1 MKKILS
7 ILLAA
12 LLTFSLTAA
21 AFADEGAEE
30 DEENYET
37 GDASLDDPRNGDDI
51 GENELMV
58 VSFGTS
64 FNDNRRLTIGA
75 IETALEKAFPDW
87 SVRRG
92 FTSQIVID
100 HVLERDGEVID
111 NVDQALQRAVDNGV
125 KRLVVQP
132 THLMDGYEYNDLAD
146 AVARYAD
153 DFEAV
158 ALGKPVLADDADFQA
173 VAKAVTAATAAYDD
187 GQTAIVFMGHGTE
200 AASNGV
206 YAKMQQA
213 LTDGGYAN
221 YFVGTV
227 EAKPDLDDVLAA
239 VCEGEYTR
247 VVLRPLMIVAG
258 DHANNDMAGD
268 GEDSWKSAFQA
279 AGYDVACVVQ
289 GLGELADIQALLVSH
304 ARAAMD
310 TLGQGELAP
319 AAGQD
324 EANGPVYA
332 EDLLD
337 GAYDIAVD
345 SSSSM
350 FRVVS
355 CTLTV
360 ADGAMT
366 AEMTMGGTGYL
377 YVYPGTADEAAKADT
392 ADYIPYGENG
402 DGAHVFSVPVEA
414 LNADVPL
421 AAFSKNKQT
430 WYDRTLVF
438 RSDALPEDAF
448 AESDGL
454 DLADGT
460 YTVAV
465 TLSGGSGKAT
475 VESPA
480 ALTVEDGQATAH
492 IVWSSANYDYMKVD
506 GVRYDMAN
514 TEGNSAFDIPV
525 PAFDEDIPIVADT
538 VAMGTPHEIE
548 YTLRFDGA
556 SIQARP

>member
-12 LLTFSLTAA
+12 LLAFSLAA
-21 AFADEGAEE
+21 SAFADDG
-30 DEENYET
+30 ENYDT
-37 GDASLDDPRNGDDI
+37 GDASLDDARNADGIGDD
-51 GENELMV
+51 ELLV

-75 IETALEKAFPDW
+75 IETALEDAFPDW

-153 DFEAV
+153 KFEAV

-187 GQTAIVFMGHGTE
+187 GRTAIVFMGHGTE

-239 VCEGEYTR
+239 VGAGDYSR

-279 AGYDVACVVQ
+279 AGYEVACLVQ
-289 GLGELADIQALLVSH
+289 GLGELEDIQALLVSH
-304 ARAAMD
+304 AQAAMD

-332 EDLLD
+332 EDLQN
-337 GAYDIAVD
+337 GTYAIAVD

-355 CTLTV
+355 CTLTA

-366 AEMTMGGTGYL
+366 AAMTMGGTGYL

-392 ADYIPYGENG
+392 ADYIPFREDEN
-402 DGAHVFSVPVEA
+402 GAHVFTVPVEA

-448 AESDGL
+448 AASDCP

-465 TLSGGSGKAT
+465 TLSGGSGKAS

-480 ALTVEDGQATAH
+480 VLTVENGQVTARL
-492 IVWSSANYDYMKVD
+492 VWSSSNYDYMKLD
-506 GVRYDMAN
+506 GVRYDLVN
-514 TEGNSAFDIPV
+514 TEVNSAFDIPV
-525 PAFDEDIPIVADT
+525 TAFDEDIPVVADT
-538 VAMGTPHEIE
+538 VAMSAPHEIE

-556 SIQARP
+556 SIRAQP